1 MEGIKHFI
9 LVCVFL
15 VTGFAS
21 QAQVKVFDKL
31 EMLYDQQHYTLVLK
45 KAERLLDNPEYDY
58 SQIPSLY
65 KSMAL
70 FQLSQN
76 EYWYKRH
83 TNALDEATELFLK
96 IKSSSD
102 GKKVFEAH
110 IFEVSALKRDLI
122 SWSEDLKRTGNRQAF
137 EYVQELMNG
146 LFENVPDILEKE
158 VRPEEIIVEATDL
171 TESITRRKNREEI
184 IEMAKKYVG
193 VPYVWAG
200 NDPKGFDCS
209 GFTSYVMRAS
219 LQQELPRRAKDQ
231 FEGAVKVKQ
240 KDVQMGDLVFFDNGS
255 GVSHVGIIASNKG
268 EPLKMIHASSSKGI
282 VITDIEQSTYWQKRI
297 FAFGTY
303 VTD

>member
-1 MEGIKHFI
+1 MKYFV
-9 LVCVFL
+9 LFFVFSL
-15 VTGFAS
+15 LAS
-21 QAQVKVFDKL
+21 AGRAQVKAFDKL
-31 EMLYDQQHYTLVLK
+31 EMLYDQQHYAIVLK

-83 TNALDEATELFLK
+83 TNALDEARELFLK

-122 SWSEDLKRTGNRQAF
+122 SWSADLKRTGNRQAF

-146 LFENVPDILEKE
+146 LFENVPDVLEKN
-158 VRPEEIIVEATDL
+158 VKPEEVIVQTTDL
-171 TESITRRKNREEI
+171 TESVGKRKNREEI
-184 IEMAKKYVG
+184 IEIAKKYVG

-209 GFTSYVMRAS
+209 GFTSYVMQAS
-219 LQQELPRRAKDQ
+219 LHQALPRRAVDQ
-231 FEGAVKVKQ
+231 FESAVKIKQ

-255 GVSHVGIIASNKG
+255 GISHVGIIASNKG
-268 EPLKMIHASSSKGI
+268 EPLRMIHASSSKGI

>member
-1 MEGIKHFI
+1 MKHFI
-9 LVCVFL
+9 LVCGFL
-15 VTGFAS
+15 LLGFVS
-21 QAQVKVFDKL
+21 QAQVKAFDKL
-31 EMLYDQQHYTLVLK
+31 EMLYDQQHYAIVLK

-70 FQLSQN
+70 FQLSQS
-76 EYWYKRH
+76 EYWFKRH
-83 TNALDEATELFLK
+83 PNSLDEARDLFLK

-122 SWSEDLKRTGNRQAF
+122 SWSADLKRTGQRQAF
-137 EYVQELMNG
+137 ENIQELMIG
-146 LFENVPDILEKE
+146 LFENVPDILEEDVK
-158 VRPEEIIVEATDL
+158 PEEIIVEATDL
-171 TESITRRKNREEI
+171 SESVTKRKNREEI
-184 IEMAKKYVG
+184 IEAAKKYVG

-209 GFTSYVMRAS
+209 GFTSYVMHTT
-219 LQQELPRRAKDQ
+219 LQQDLPRRAKDQ
-231 FEGAVKVKQ
+231 FESAVKVKE

-255 GVSHVGIIASNKG
+255 GISHVGIVASNKG
-268 EPLKMIHASSSKGI
+268 EPLRMIHASSSKGI
-282 VITDIEQSTYWQKRI
+282 VITDIEQSSYWQKRI

>member
-1 MEGIKHFI
+1 MKYIVL
-9 LVCVFL
+9 LVVFSL
-15 VTGFAS
+15 TTFAV
-21 QAQVKVFDKL
+21 QAQVKAFDKL
-31 EMLYDQQHYTLVLK
+31 EMLYDQQHYAIVLK

-58 SQIPSLY
+58 SQIPLLY

-83 TNALDEATELFLK
+83 PNSLDEAKEIFLK

-122 SWSEDLKRTGNRQAF
+122 SWSEDLKRTGQRQAF
-137 EYVQELMNG
+137 EYVQELMIG
-146 LFENVPDILEKE
+146 LFENVPDIQEEE
-158 VRPEEIIVEATDL
+158 VKPEEIIVEATDL
-171 TESITRRKNREEI
+171 TESVTKRKNREEI
-184 IEMAKKYVG
+184 IEVAKKYVG
-193 VPYVWAG
+193 VPYLWAG

-209 GFTSYVMRAS
+209 GFTSYVMQLS
-219 LQQELPRRAKDQ
+219 LQQNLPRRAKDQ
-231 FEGAVKVKQ
+231 FESAVKVKQ

-255 GVSHVGIIASNKG
+255 GISHVGIIASNKG